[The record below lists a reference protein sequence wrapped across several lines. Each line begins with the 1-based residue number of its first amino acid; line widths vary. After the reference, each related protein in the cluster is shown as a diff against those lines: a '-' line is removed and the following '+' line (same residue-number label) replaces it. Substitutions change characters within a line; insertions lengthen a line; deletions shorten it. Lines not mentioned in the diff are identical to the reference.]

1 MTQTPR
7 LAARKLTTVP
17 LVAAIFFMV
26 AGGAYGLEE
35 IIAKAGFTTSLI
47 ILLVVPLCWSLPTA
61 LMLAELSSAIPAE
74 GGFYVWVHRAMG
86 PFWGF
91 QEAWLSLAASIFD
104 MAIYPTIFV
113 LYLSKFWPWAGEHTV
128 LVGGI
133 LIASC
138 TLWNLRGAPAVG
150 HSSVLF
156 GSILIA
162 PFILF
167 TLMALTRAG
176 HHPPTVMERPH
187 ADLLGGIIIC
197 MWNFMGWD
205 NATTVAGEVEN
216 PQRAYPVAFLT
227 AVLLVTLDYML
238 PVWAASRTGIDA
250 SAWDTGS
257 WVDAAVAIGGP
268 WLGYGIVVGGMLC
281 GAGMFNALLMSYSRL
296 PYVLAGD
303 GYLPR
308 IFTSRLA
315 NGVPWFAL
323 IACAIAWTA
332 SLGFSFERLVLIDVM
347 LYGLS
352 LLLEFV
358 ALTTLRIKEPGLHRP
373 FRIPGGILGT
383 VLIGFGPALL
393 IAIAL
398 VRNHTERIGGFR
410 SLAFAA
416 TLIALGPL
424 TYWCTR
430 ALRKPHRI
438 ATRIGATD

>member
-1 MTQTPR
+1 
-7 LAARKLTTVP
+7 
-17 LVAAIFFMV
+17 
-26 AGGAYGLEE
+26 
-35 IIAKAGFTTSLI
+35 
-47 ILLVVPLCWSLPTA
+47 
-61 LMLAELSSAIPAE
+61 MLAELSSAIPAE
-74 GGFYVWVHRAMG
+74 GGFYVWVRRAMG

-91 QEAWLSLAASIFD
+91 QEAWLSLAASVFD

-113 LYLSKFWPWAGEHTV
+113 LYLSKFWPWAGENTV

-133 LIASC
+133 LILAC

-156 GSILIA
+156 GLVLIS
-162 PFILF
+162 PFIIF
-167 TLMALTRAG
+167 TVLALTRVG
-176 HHPPTVMERPH
+176 THPVQTVSHGH

-216 PQRAYPVAFLT
+216 PQRTYPLALIAGVA
-227 AVLLVTLDYML
+227 LVTLDYVL

-250 SAWDTGS
+250 SAWQTGS
-257 WVDAAVAIGGP
+257 WVDAATAIGGP
-268 WLGYGIVVGGMLC
+268 WMGYGIVVGGMLS

-296 PYVLAGD
+296 PYVLAED

-308 IFTSRLA
+308 IFTQRLT

-323 IACAIAWTA
+323 IACAVAWTA

-358 ALTTLRIKEPGLHRP
+358 ALIVLRIKEPNLPRP
-373 FRIPGGILGT
+373 FRVPGELVGAILIA
-383 VLIGFGPALL
+383 VGPAAL
-393 IAIAL
+393 ITVAL
-398 VRNHTERIGGFR
+398 IRNRTEEIGGF
-410 SLAFAA
+410 SALAFSAA
-416 TLIALGPL
+416 LISLGPVVYLL
-424 TYWCTR
+424 TK
-430 ALRKPHRI
+430 ALRRPVPSSEASAHP
-438 ATRIGATD
+438 AD